1 MTAPP
6 ERNPA
11 RPLEGRR
18 AIVTGASRGI
28 GAAIA
33 LACGAAGAR
42 VLVNYAGSADEAQEV
57 ARQIAGPGK
66 RSSDEQRALCVRADV
81 SREDQVEAMFAA
93 AINAWG
99 SVDLLVNNAGIQKD
113 APAHDMTLADWQR
126 VIDVNLTGAF
136 LCARAAVREFRRR
149 GTPAPGARAVGTILC
164 ISSVHEI
171 IPWAGHVNYA
181 TTKAGIQMLVKTL
194 AQEYAAERIRVNG
207 IAPGAIRTDINPAA
221 WETPRAAAA
230 LLKLIPYGR
239 IGDPDDIA
247 RAAVWLASD
256 DADYVNGT
264 TLLVDGG
271 MALYPAFRGGG

>member
-1 MTAPP
+1 MTTRTA
-6 ERNPA
+6 A
-11 RPLEGRR
+11 RPLENRR

-33 LACGAAGAR
+33 AAFAAAGAR
-42 VLVNYAGSADEAQEV
+42 VLVNHGGSADAAAEV
-57 ARQIAGPGK
+57 VRQIGGG
-66 RSSDEQRALCVRADV
+66 DERVLCVQADV
-81 SREDQVEAMFAA
+81 SREDEVEAMFERAVG
-93 AINAWG
+93 AWG
-99 SVDLLVNNAGIQKD
+99 SVDIVVNNAGIQKD
-113 APAHDMTLADWQR
+113 AAAHDMTLAEWQR
-126 VIDVNLTGAF
+126 VVDVNLTGAF

-181 TTKAGIQMLVKTL
+181 VTKAGVQMMVKTL
-194 AQEYAAERIRVNG
+194 AQEYAAERIRVVG
-207 IAPGAIRTDINPAA
+207 IAPGAIKTSINRAA

-230 LLKLIPYGR
+230 LLELIPYGR
-239 IGDPDDIA
+239 IGEPDDVA

-256 DADYVNGT
+256 DADYVTGT

-271 MALYPAFRGGG
+271 MALYPAFRHGG